1 MLDYNGLWIAT
12 KETLY
17 MTFLSVFFAVILGL
31 IFGIIM
37 FVTQKDGLYENK
49 FISKVINFVINI
61 LRSIPYIIL
70 LFLLMNFTKRLVG
83 TTLGATAALPSLIL
97 SSAPFYA
104 RMCLIALNEVDK
116 GVIEAS
122 IAMGATNKQIITKI
136 IIPEAKPAL
145 ISSVTV
151 MMISLVGYTA
161 MAGAIG
167 SGGLGNFAYLYGV
180 VRNSKITTYVATCI
194 ILLIVFIIQFIGDYF
209 VKKIDKR

>member
-1 MLDYNGLWIAT
+1 MIDYNGLITAT

-17 MTFLSVFFAVILGL
+17 MTLFSVVFAALLGL
-31 IFGIIM
+31 VLGIITYL
-37 FVTQKDGLYENK
+37 TQRDGLYEN
-49 FISKVINFVINI
+49 IWVSNILNFLINI

-70 LFLLMNFTKRLVG
+70 LFLLMNVTKRLVG
-83 TTLGATAALPSLIL
+83 TTLGATAALPSLIIA
-97 SSAPFYA
+97 SAPFYA

-122 IAMGATNKQIITKI
+122 IAMGATNTQIITKI
-136 IIPEAKPAL
+136 IIPESKPAL

-151 MMISLVGYTA
+151 MAVSLVGYTA

-167 SGGLGNFAYLYGV
+167 AGGLGNFAYLYGV
-180 VRNSKITTYVATCI
+180 VRNSKITTYLSTLI
-194 ILLIVFIIQFIGDYF
+194 ILVIVFIIQFIGDYY